1 MIVFAEGEGTSG
13 RRCWSGSAEVGKA
26 MPSPEKQEHVFGKNT
41 MSGTRR
47 AKLEA
52 LRKRENDRAKEGR
65 KQQLEAKKRPGP
77 RRGSKSQPLAA
88 QRWLLQQH
96 LPHEGPAGLLDEPA
110 PGDRWG
116 HRPWDRNPRLQ
127 ILNF

>member
-1 MIVFAEGEGTSG
+1 
-13 RRCWSGSAEVGKA
+13 

-88 QRWLLQQH
+88 LPMSASAPALAAAAAAAAAAAPAVAAAALTGWRDRASQTMRVLLRFH
-96 LPHEGPAGLLDEPA
+96 RRLIHGPPFLPG
-110 PGDRWG
+110 WT
-116 HRPWDRNPRLQ
+116 LQ
-127 ILNF
+127 